1 MANELKEDKIV
12 DKKSIKP
19 VNHHSLKQIFD
30 GLHDNMTYINYALK
44 QILIDEEISESDK
57 DQISDSVNKMRHLLI
72 ELECDFS
79 F

>member
-1 MANELKEDKIV
+1 LANELKEDRIIE
-12 DKKSIKP
+12 KKVVKS

-44 QILIDEEISESDK
+44 QILMDEIISESDRN
-57 DQISDSVNKMRHLLI
+57 QICESVNKMRHLLI

>member
-1 MANELKEDKIV
+1 MANELKENEII

-19 VNHHSLKQIFD
+19 IDHHSLKQIFD
-30 GLHDNMTYINYALK
+30 GLHDNMTFINYALK
-44 QILIDEEISESDK
+44 QILVDEEISDSDK
-57 DQISDSVNKMRHLLI
+57 DQICDSVNKMRHLLI